1 MRISIFVLITF
12 FVWGRL
18 QSDVQSIKIK
28 TVLKTI
34 KKSPAVLKVVKKIQ
48 KLPKKL
54 PKKTL
59 TRLQKLALKNVLGIR
74 DNLNPETW
82 SKIEESIG
90 FFMKIGKF
98 LKYRNISTYH
108 MKDPNGWRDEE
119 FMICT
124 PNTPGAECHSACGF
138 GSSEQGYKFCY
149 LKGGSYDYCSCK
161 IRTPMKYWI
170 LFMKNVF
177 NQILEDL
184 NPETVKVVKPIIDTT
199 VNAVEKDPEA
209 MQWGLIILILVVL
222 SILVISIIGRIIFN
236 YRKLKKVGSMD
247 EAEADNEQK

>member
-1 MRISIFVLITF
+1 MRVSVYVLLMF

-18 QSDVQSIKIK
+18 QSEVQSIKIK

-34 KKSPAVLKVVKKIQ
+34 KKSPAVLKVVKKIK

-54 PKKTL
+54 PKKAL
-59 TRLQKLALKNVLGIR
+59 TRLQRLGLKNVLGIR
-74 DNLNPETW
+74 DNLNPDTW

-98 LKYRNISTYH
+98 LKYRNISTYN
-108 MKDPNGWRDEE
+108 MKDPIGWRDEE
-119 FMICT
+119 FMICK
-124 PNTPGAECHSACGF
+124 PNTLGAECHTPFGF
-138 GSSEQGYKFCY
+138 GSSNEGYKFCY

-177 NQILEDL
+177 NQIFEDL

-199 VNAVEKDPEA
+199 VNAVEKGPEA
-209 MQWGLIILILVVL
+209 MQWGLIILSLVVL

-247 EAEADNEQK
+247 EAEADNE